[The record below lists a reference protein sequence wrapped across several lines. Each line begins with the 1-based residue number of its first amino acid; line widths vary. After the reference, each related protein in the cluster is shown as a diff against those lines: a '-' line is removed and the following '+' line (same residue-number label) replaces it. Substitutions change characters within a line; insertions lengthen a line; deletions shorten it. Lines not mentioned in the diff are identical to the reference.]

1 MFKVQNEANII
12 TAENRI
18 KSRKCFSLLRKEIKF
33 CLDGLKDK
41 MHSKHLIELYTKI
54 LQICNSET
62 RSLEKYFVNRIRSEL
77 KNHDSLAI
85 WLHLELCYVECNMNF
100 GEE

>member
-18 KSRKCFSLLRKEIKF
+18 RSRKCFSLLRKEIQL

-41 MHSKHLIELYTKI
+41 LHSKHLIELYTAI
-54 LQICNSET
+54 LQICNSEK

-77 KNHDSLAI
+77 KNHDLLAI
-85 WLHLELCYVECNMNF
+85 WLHLELCYVEGNVNF